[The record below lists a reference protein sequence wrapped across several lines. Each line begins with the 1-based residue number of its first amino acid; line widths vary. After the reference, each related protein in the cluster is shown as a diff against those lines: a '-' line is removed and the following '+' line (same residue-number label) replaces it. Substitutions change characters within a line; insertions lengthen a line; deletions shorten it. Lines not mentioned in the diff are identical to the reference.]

1 MPINSNLV
9 IGTIW
14 LACICIHIYIYIF
27 MIVWTQHREKT
38 IVLAFAE
45 GLLFCAR
52 LVQSVRDELLLKRLG
67 ADDPDLPKALTLGVE

>member
-1 MPINSNLV
+1 
-9 IGTIW
+9 
-14 LACICIHIYIYIF
+14 